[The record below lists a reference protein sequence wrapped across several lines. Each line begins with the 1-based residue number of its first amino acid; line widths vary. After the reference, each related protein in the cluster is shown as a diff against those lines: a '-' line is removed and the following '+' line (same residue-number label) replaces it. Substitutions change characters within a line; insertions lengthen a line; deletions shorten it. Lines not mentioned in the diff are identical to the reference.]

1 MYRLERER
9 EDDKKRRKRD
19 PHYFFA
25 GVRLDSYELINLFF
39 FYLVYI
45 ALLKML
51 FFFLVVV
58 VVKSRQSSHI
68 FFFFFFYKIEWR
80 YSRCAKYFE
89 KNKKTNDIILNILV
103 GTFVLITTE
112 CV

>member
-58 VVKSRQSSHI
+58 VVVKSRQSSHI
-68 FFFFFFYKIEWR
+68 SFFFFFLQNRVALFSMREVFR
-80 YSRCAKYFE
+80 
-89 KNKKTNDIILNILV
+89 KKTNDIILNILV

>member
-9 EDDKKRRKRD
+9 EDDKKWRMRD

-58 VVKSRQSSHI
+58 VVVKSRQSSHI
-68 FFFFFFYKIEWR
+68 SFFFFFLNRVALFSMRSISK
-80 YSRCAKYFE
+80 